1 MSDISFTEEGIFNLF
16 LLIELFWI
24 IVVNIFFADLTGRQL
39 TIKDLTQMM
48 LQGMGNHV
56 MKYLKTLPKEE
67 MQRIRQK
74 LIRSL
79 EVIQQKNKRKK
90 EEQASGRCTT
100 T

>member
-1 MSDISFTEEGIFNLF
+1 
-16 LLIELFWI
+16 
-24 IVVNIFFADLTGRQL
+24 
-39 TIKDLTQMM
+39 MM
-48 LQGMGNHV
+48 LQGMGNQV

-90 EEQASGRCTT
+90 EDQAAGRDVTP
-100 T
+100 